1 MAKRNKRNGKGKREI
16 KRTSIDDI
24 SNDDVAQ
31 ESAEALSSATKAAHE
46 FSVLCDHYTDDLE
59 CDIPYLQVALE
70 IWAEQPGLA
79 QPLRSALEELLQAL
93 TTHCQALKDIRQ
105 RLEILA
111 AEHASDVYLDALEM
125 HRRLIRERLFPE
137 APAA

>member
-1 MAKRNKRNGKGKREI
+1 MAKRNKRNEKGKRQI
-16 KRTSIDDI
+16 WRANIDDI
-24 SNDDVAQ
+24 SDDDVAQ

-70 IWAEQPGLA
+70 IWAEHPD
-79 QPLRSALEELLQAL
+79 QPLRSTLEELLQAL
-93 TTHCQALKDIRQ
+93 TTHCQVLKDIHQ

-111 AEHASDVYLDALEM
+111 AEHASDVHLDAFER
-125 HRRLIRERLFPE
+125 HRRLIRERLFPQ